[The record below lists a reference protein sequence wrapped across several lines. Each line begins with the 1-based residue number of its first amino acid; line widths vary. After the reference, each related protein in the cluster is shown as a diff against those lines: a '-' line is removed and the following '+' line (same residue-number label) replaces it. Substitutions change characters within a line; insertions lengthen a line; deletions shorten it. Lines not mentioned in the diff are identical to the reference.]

1 MANGVFSVTGLGFG
15 QRIFPRSFVKAA
27 LMSATVAAC
36 RDHDRNTGRK
46 SFQLFRFPW
55 QIERQLGDIL
65 DRSNDWKVPGDQD
78 GLMAELAEIQSNIKM
93 QKATG
98 PKSLGPRI

>member
-1 MANGVFSVTGLGFG
+1 
-15 QRIFPRSFVKAA
+15 
-27 LMSATVAAC
+27 MSATVAAC

-46 SFQLFRFPW
+46 SFHLFRFPW
-55 QIERQLGDIL
+55 GDPNANLEISWT
-65 DRSNDWKVPGDQD
+65 RSNDWKVPGDQD

-98 PKSLGPRI
+98 PKSLVRLME